1 MSSRLTQT
9 RLRFDNFD
17 TSVESGDL
25 CRVQVTLSFA
35 ERTITAEAADVNE
48 GIGPLRA
55 AAKAALNAVDRA
67 VEGRIRCSLN
77 DLDHVEAL
85 GKSLIA
91 VLVDVVFEG
100 RDVQVFGSCQITGST
115 MDAAIK
121 SALNATNRF
130 VELSMRAINL
140 ENQSD
145 R

>member
-1 MSSRLTQT
+1 MSSSLTQT
-9 RLRFDNFD
+9 RLRFDHFEM
-17 TSVESGDL
+17 SIEEGDL

-35 ERTITAEAADVNE
+35 DRTITTDATDVND

-55 AAKAALNAVDRA
+55 AAKAALNAVDRF
-67 VEGRIRCSLN
+67 VDGRIRCSLN

-91 VLVDVVFEG
+91 VLVDVVFER